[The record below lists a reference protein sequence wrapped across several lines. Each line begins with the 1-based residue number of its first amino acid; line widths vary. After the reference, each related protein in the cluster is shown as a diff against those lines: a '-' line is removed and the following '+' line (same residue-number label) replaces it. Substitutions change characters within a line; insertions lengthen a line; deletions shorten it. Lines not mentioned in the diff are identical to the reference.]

1 MQTEKSRC
9 FSIDKARKIQLELAK
24 QVILEDKLP
33 STIRLV
39 GGVDVAYTSERSIG
53 AAEVLE
59 YDSLKIVES
68 RVKTLRAC
76 FPYIPTLLSFR
87 EIPPA
92 IAAIKAL
99 HLRPSVILVDGQG
112 YAHPYRCGFASH
124 LGIKLKTA
132 TIGVA
137 KSRLIG
143 VPVPTKGSDVRND
156 IEAWLVDKGEVIGAL
171 VRTKKDAKPLYVS
184 VGHMV
189 SLPTAIKIVK
199 KCTRNERIPEPL
211 RAAHILA
218 TKRKKQKKQI
228 L

>member
-1 MQTEKSRC
+1 M
-9 FSIDKARKIQLELAK
+9 QLELAK

-53 AAEVLE
+53 AAVVLE
-59 YDSLKIVES
+59 FDSLKIVES
-68 RVKTLRAC
+68 RVRALRTC
-76 FPYIPTLLSFR
+76 FPYIPTLLAFR

-92 IAAIKAL
+92 MAAIKAL

-137 KSRLIG
+137 KSKLIG
-143 VPVPTKGSDVRND
+143 DPVSTKGSDARNG
-156 IEAWLVDKGEVIGAL
+156 IEAWLVDQREVIGAL

-189 SLPTAIKIVK
+189 SLLTAIEIVK
-199 KCTRNERIPEPL
+199 KCARNQRVPEPL

-218 TKRKKQKKQI
+218 TKEKTKEANPMKPRGRIVKVNRTC
-228 L
+228 